1 MELDIG
7 EGKMTREQAN
17 KEAKKIYEEWI
28 KKREEIEL
36 KAKTEGIWVTGGLDG
51 NTHLFKELN
60 NKLKDELDH
69 LNSMI
74 EEE

>member
-1 MELDIG
+1 
-7 EGKMTREQAN
+7 MTREQAN

>member
-1 MELDIG
+1 
-7 EGKMTREQAN
+7 MTREQAN

-28 KKREEIEL
+28 KKREEIEI
-36 KAKTEGIWVTGGLDG
+36 KAKTEGKWVTGGLDG

-69 LNSMI
+69 MNSMI